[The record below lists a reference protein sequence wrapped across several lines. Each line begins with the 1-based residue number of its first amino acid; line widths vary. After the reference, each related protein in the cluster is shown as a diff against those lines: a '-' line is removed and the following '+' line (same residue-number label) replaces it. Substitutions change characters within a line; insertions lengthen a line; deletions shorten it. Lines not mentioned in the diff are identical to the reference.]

1 MKKLLLILFCLI
13 CANAFAQKVKT
24 PPPPPVI
31 NTGNTI
37 SKANLTKLML
47 YEDTLTMLSNRFTG
61 DSTSDDRKKANYDF
75 IPTLVR
81 ALKVD
86 NSFYFPFDSFTTVS
100 KIYAPDSS
108 FRILTWQLYF
118 TVPVKIPA
126 AATKMKRDT
135 VFQRPAFRYYGVL
148 QMKGKTLKMFPLY
161 DAGDTLSYGTQQ
173 VLGHNNW
180 WGQLYYNI
188 IQKTV
193 SGKSYYTLFGY
204 EAADQFTRRK
214 IIDVLTFNSK
224 GEPKF
229 GEKLFYF
236 KREEDSTHYKK
247 VDTFSRFF
255 IEYKQNTPTV
265 LNYDSKL
272 EMIVFDHVAPST
284 EKGKGATFTYVP
296 DGTYEGFKWTSNR
309 WNWVETV
316 FTYSIDEL
324 DNPPV
329 PAPLFGTP
337 RRQPELPTKDEG
349 PK

>member
-1 MKKLLLILFCLI
+1 MKKLLPLLFCLI

-37 SKANLTKLML
+37 SKANLAKLML

-100 KIYAPDSS
+100 KVYAPDSS

-135 VFQRPAFRYYGVL
+135 VFQRPAFRYYGL
-148 QMKGKTLKMFPLY
+148 IQMKGKALKMFPLY

-296 DGTYEGFKWTSNR
+296 DGTYEGFKWASNR

-337 RRQPELPTKDEG
+337 RRQPDLPTKDEG